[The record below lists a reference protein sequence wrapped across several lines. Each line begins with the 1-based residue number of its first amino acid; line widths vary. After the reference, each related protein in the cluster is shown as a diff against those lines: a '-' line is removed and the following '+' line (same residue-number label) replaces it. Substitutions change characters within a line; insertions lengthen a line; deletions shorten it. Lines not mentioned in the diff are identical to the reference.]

1 MKFQVVEK
9 NSKKSIRCENSSK
22 EVECVSAKR
31 NKTCKRRRCSKKSFS
46 HYVKTKEMPIE
57 SSSLICFSKKG
68 LFTAMFNA
76 VISFAV
82 SAITCWCFMT
92 VVPATKNYET
102 KPLSVGKSTLF
113 QASMTHQK
121 FPTLPFSDELNHTKR

>member
-1 MKFQVVEK
+1 M
-9 NSKKSIRCENSSK
+9 
-22 EVECVSAKR
+22 
-31 NKTCKRRRCSKKSFS
+31 
-46 HYVKTKEMPIE
+46 E

-113 QASMTHQK
+113 PASMTHQK